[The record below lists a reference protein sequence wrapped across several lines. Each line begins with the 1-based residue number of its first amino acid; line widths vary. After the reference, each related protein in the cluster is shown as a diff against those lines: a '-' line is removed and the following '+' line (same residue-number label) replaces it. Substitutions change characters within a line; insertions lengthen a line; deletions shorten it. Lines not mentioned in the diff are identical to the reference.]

1 MPDQIPEPVK
11 TARSDELLS
20 LERKLSLKYRKSF
33 LGRSRDVLLEE
44 KTVIGGREYM
54 IGHTKEYVKAVVP
67 YADGLKNTVVEGTL
81 SGMITDEIM
90 ELSGETSFADF
101 TPLEPG
107 KTARDTLRFLLGPR
121 AY

>member
-44 KTVIGGREYM
+44 KTVIGDREYM

-101 TPLEPG
+101 TPL
-107 KTARDTLRFLLGPR
+107 PR
-121 AY
+121 QDSPM